1 MKKTDKKI
9 LVVTSIVILVPIIV
23 GCLLWSKLP
32 DMIPTHFGMDGTPNG
47 WSSKP
52 FTVFGIP
59 IFLLGVHWLNLG
71 ITSQDPKYENIN
83 DKLYALIVWLCPA
96 ISLLLMITCYGK
108 CLGWEVNIARYVMI
122 GTGSIFMVIGNYLP
136 KCKQNYTVG
145 IKLPWTLDSEE
156 NWNHTHRLAGY
167 VWIVGGICIIINAF
181 LEWEWLFRV
190 IVTVMVLVP
199 MVYSV
204 LYYKKNK

>member
-1 MKKTDKKI
+1 MKKTDKKT
-9 LVVTSIVILVPIIV
+9 LVVTSIVILVPISV

-108 CLGWEVNIARYVMI
+108 CLGWKVNIARYVMI

-181 LEWEWLFRV
+181 LEWEWLFMV

>member
-1 MKKTDKKI
+1 MKKTDKKT

-83 DKLYALIVWLCPA
+83 D
-96 ISLLLMITCYGK
+96 
-108 CLGWEVNIARYVMI
+108 N
-122 GTGSIFMVIGNYLP
+122 
-136 KCKQNYTVG
+136 QN
-145 IKLPWTLDSEE
+145 
-156 NWNHTHRLAGY
+156 H
-167 VWIVGGICIIINAF
+167 
-181 LEWEWLFRV
+181 
-190 IVTVMVLVP
+190 LV
-199 MVYSV
+199 
-204 LYYKKNK
+204 